1 MDDDFEDFVDIPT
14 YKPYNWEVTF
24 DEI

>member
-1 MDDDFEDFVDIPT
+1 MDDDFEDFVDIPP
-14 YKPYNWEVTF
+14 YKPYNWEETF